1 MKMRDHVTIVSL
13 LRFGFNALGL
23 LVAALVFLAVVG
35 GGLISGDPVAMRVT
49 LIVGTAAGLFMAL
62 LSVAGLI
69 VSIGLFK
76 RWSWARWLALILA
89 VFDLTLVPLGTLYG
103 IYAIWVLMQ
112 AETAQMF
119 S

>member
-1 MKMRDHVTIVSL
+1 MKMRDHVTIVSV
-13 LRFGFNALGL
+13 LRFGFSALGL

-49 LIVGTAAGLFMAL
+49 LIVGIAAGLFMAL

-76 RWSWARWLALILA
+76 GWSWARWLALILA

-112 AETAQMF
+112 DETAQMF
-119 S
+119 A